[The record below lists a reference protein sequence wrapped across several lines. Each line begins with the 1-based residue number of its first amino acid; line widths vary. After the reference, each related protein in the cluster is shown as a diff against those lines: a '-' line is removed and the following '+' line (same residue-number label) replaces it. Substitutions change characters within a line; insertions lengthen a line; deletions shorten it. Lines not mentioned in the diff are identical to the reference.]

1 MQLLNSSKYAIRILG
16 YIANHESQ
24 HLCNAKELSEA
35 LTIPYKFLTK
45 IMMKLVN
52 ADLIISI
59 RGREGGYKLSKPA
72 SSITIIEV
80 LNHFNEF
87 AEYEQCILGIGS
99 CNKKK
104 KCVLHDQWVKPKEMI
119 RKMFENTTLAD
130 IDSENFKL

>member
-72 SSITIIEV
+72 SSITIIEI

-87 AEYEQCILGIGS
+87 PDDKQCILGIGVCDS
-99 CNKKK
+99 KK
-104 KCVLHDQWVKPKEMI
+104 KCALHDQWVQPKSMI
-119 RKMFENTTLAD
+119 KKMFEHTTLEH
-130 IDSENFKL
+130 IDSDTFKL

>member
-24 HLCNAKELSEA
+24 QLCNAKELSEA

-45 IMMKLVN
+45 IMMKLVK
-52 ADLIISI
+52 ADLVISI

-72 SSITIIEV
+72 SDITIIEI

-87 AEYEQCILGIGS
+87 PEDQQCILGIGA
-99 CNKKK
+99 CNTKN
-104 KCVLHDQWVKPKEMI
+104 KCALHDQWIKPKSMI
-119 RKMFENTTLAD
+119 NKMFENTTLED
-130 IDSENFKL
+130 IDSDNFKL

>member
-35 LTIPYKFLTK
+35 LKIPYKFLTK

-59 RGREGGYKLSKPA
+59 RGREGGYKLAKPA
-72 SSITIIEV
+72 SSITIIEI
-80 LNHFNEF
+80 LKYFNEF
-87 AEYEQCILGIGS
+87 PEDKQCILGIGT
-99 CNKKK
+99 CNAKK
-104 KCVLHDQWVKPKEMI
+104 KCALHDQWVKPKELI
-119 RKMFENTTLAD
+119 KKMFENTTLED
-130 IDSENFKL
+130 IDSDSFKL